1 MNESEQCRQ
10 NGLFDFVLFNN
21 DKFSSSLFS
30 SSPQFDLVSSGVLD
44 PSPSVRWGHSQ
55 CLVTSPSGNHVV
67 VIGGQTVKNAFCRD
81 ATWLYDP
88 SFGEWEA
95 LETGT
100 TGAASPG
107 MRMGHSAV
115 FDPAKNCIYV
125 YGGSKNTRWFKDMH
139 MLSLDKGAWQELK
152 ASGKRVEL

>member
-1 MNESEQCRQ
+1 MNV
-10 NGLFDFVLFNN
+10 VLFY
-21 DKFSSSLFS
+21 FLM
-30 SSPQFDLVSSGVLD
+30 QFELVSSGVLD

-88 SFGEWEA
+88 SFDEWEA

-100 TGAASPG
+100 GGASSPG

-152 ASGKRVEL
+152 ASGNE